1 MWLTGGPEGN
11 RTLHSLLARE
21 KRQPWYMQAHMNRN
35 LHYVRLDFKPISQ
48 LVSRV
53 SVYLNYSKSLLS
65 DRRDSNP
72 QHLPWKGN
80 TLPVELLSHKQNT
93 FYIRNTSV
101 RIIKIICCVF
111 FLWGRQDSNL
121 QSIKEKIYSLRGY
134 QLPVTSPKY
143 RCDKIKGLLI
153 LQ

>member
-1 MWLTGGPEGN
+1 
-11 RTLHSLLARE
+11 
-21 KRQPWYMQAHMNRN
+21 MQAHMNRN
-35 LHYVRLDFKPISQ
+35 LHYVRMDFKPSSQ
-48 LVSRV
+48 LISRA
-53 SVYLNYSKSLLS
+53 SLYLNYAKSFLS
-65 DRRDSNP
+65 DRRGSNP

-80 TLPVELLSHKQNT
+80 TLPIELLSHKQNT
-93 FYIRNTSV
+93 FYIRNTYCSHN
-101 RIIKIICCVF
+101 KNHLLCVF

-143 RCDKIKGLLI
+143 RCDKIKGLLT